1 MLTHL
6 VHSNE
11 ITDRING
18 GWLLLGWVL
27 GNRAVWLWSWA
38 FLEEKKG
45 RGTTWDFAASMTPRG
60 LNV

>member
-1 MLTHL
+1 MNVDYL

-11 ITDRING
+11 ITDSING

-27 GNRAVWLWSWA
+27 GNRAVWLELG

-45 RGTTWDFAASMTPRG
+45 RGPPGTLASMTPRG